1 MGTLEI
7 IIVIF
12 SISVANTFLFLF
24 VKKILTKKE
33 KDERTNEQKLL
44 QLVKN
49 NNASFRMH
57 LNSIREDEEDERTY
71 LSEEMRTR
79 RDEKQ
84 LEDSLFKKT
93 IFHGQCLSC
102 VTPNKLG
109 STICLGC
116 EILDRKLGKDLY
128 QKS

>member
-1 MGTLEI
+1 MTILET
-7 IIVIF
+7 VITIL
-12 SISVANTFLFLF
+12 SISIVNTFLFLL
-24 VKKILTKKE
+24 VKKILTKKKE
-33 KDERTNEQKLL
+33 DERTNEQKLL

-49 NNASFRMH
+49 NNTAYRAH
-57 LNSIREDEEDERTY
+57 LNLIREDAEDERY
-71 LSEEMRTR
+71 YNFQV
-79 RDEKQ
+79 K
-84 LEDSLFKKT
+84 EDSIKEKELENNLFKKT